1 MNDIKQLPINFSF
14 YEIKSFFNYIP
25 GNNIFIIETLRRVAN
40 ENSHN
45 LIFLVGATSSGKTH
59 LCSSTYEESKKNK
72 LYYTVENIG
81 MLNRENIEYLE
92 LLIVDDFDII
102 INNYNLEEK
111 LFYIINDLMIRKK
124 NIFLTSSVPIS
135 EIKFKLKDLKTRVC
149 SDQILEIKELDDSE
163 KIDLLHKIAKNR
175 GWTLPDKVS
184 KFILNHFDRDLY
196 FLCNVIKNID
206 ERSLSEKKN
215 ITIPFIKKII
225 KSR

>member
-25 GNNIFIIETLRRVAN
+25 GNNFIIIETLRRVAN
-40 ENSHN
+40 ENCHN

-59 LCSSTYEESKKNK
+59 LCTSTYEESKKNK
-72 LYYTVENIG
+72 LYYTVENISE
-81 MLNRENIEYLE
+81 LNRENIEYLE

-163 KIDLLHKIAKNR
+163 KIDLLHKIAKSR
-175 GWTLPDKVS
+175 GWILPDKVS

>member
-25 GNNIFIIETLRRVAN
+25 GNNIFIIETLRGVAN

-59 LCSSTYEESKKNK
+59 LCASTYEESKKNK
-72 LYYTVENIG
+72 LYYNAENIHK
-81 MLNRENIEYLE
+81 LKRENIEDLE
-92 LLIVDDFDII
+92 LLILDDFDII
-102 INNYNLEEK
+102 INNHNLEET
-111 LFYIINDLMIRKK
+111 LFYIMNDLMIRKK
-124 NIFLTSSVPIS
+124 SIFLTSSIPAN
-135 EIKFKLKDLKTRVC
+135 EINFKLKDLKTRVC

-163 KIDLLHKIAKNR
+163 KINLLYKIAKNR
-175 GWTLPDKVS
+175 GWILSDKVS

-196 FLCNVIKNID
+196 FLCNVIKSID

>member
-25 GNNIFIIETLRRVAN
+25 GDNIFIIETLRRVAN

-59 LCSSTYEESKKNK
+59 LCLSTYEESKKNK
-72 LYYTVENIG
+72 LYYTAENINK
-81 MLNRENIEYLE
+81 LNREDIEDLE
-92 LLIVDDFDII
+92 LLILDDFDII
-102 INNYNLEEK
+102 INNHNLEET
-111 LFYIINDLMIRKK
+111 LFYIMNDLIIRKK
-124 NIFLTSSVPIS
+124 SIFLTSSIPAN
-135 EIKFKLKDLKTRVC
+135 EINFKLKDLKTRVC

-163 KIDLLHKIAKNR
+163 KINLLYKIAKNR
-175 GWTLPDKVS
+175 GWILSDKVS

-196 FLCNVIKNID
+196 FLCNVIKSID

>member
-25 GNNIFIIETLRRVAN
+25 GDNIFIIETLRRVAN
-40 ENSHN
+40 EDSHN

-72 LYYTVENIG
+72 LYYTVENISE
-81 MLNRENIEYLE
+81 LNRENIEYLE

-124 NIFLTSSVPIS
+124 SIFLTSSIPVN
-135 EIKFKLKDLKTRVC
+135 EINFKLKDLKTRVC

>member
-40 ENSHN
+40 EDSHN

-72 LYYTVENIG
+72 LYYTVENISE
-81 MLNRENIEYLE
+81 LNRENIEYLE

-102 INNYNLEEK
+102 INNYNLEEN

-149 SDQILEIKELDDSE
+149 SDQILEIKELDDPE
-163 KIDLLHKIAKNR
+163 KIELLHKIAKNR

>member
-59 LCSSTYEESKKNK
+59 LCSSTYEESKRNK
-72 LYYTVENIG
+72 LYYTAENIHK
-81 MLNRENIEYLE
+81 LKRENIEDLE
-92 LLIVDDFDII
+92 LLILDDFHII
-102 INNYNLEEK
+102 INNHDLEDM
-111 LFYIINDLMIRKK
+111 LFYIINDLIIRKK
-124 NIFLTSSVPIS
+124 SIFLTSSIPVN
-135 EIKFKLKDLKTRVC
+135 EINFKLKDLKTRVC

-163 KIDLLHKIAKNR
+163 KINLLHKIAKNR
-175 GWTLPDKVS
+175 GWILPDKVS

-196 FLCNVIKNID
+196 FLCNVIKSID

>member
-40 ENSHN
+40 EDNHN

-59 LCSSTYEESKKNK
+59 LCLSAYEESKKNK
-72 LYYTVENIG
+72 IYYNEENISDF
-81 MLNRENIEYLE
+81 NKKNIEDLE
-92 LLIVDDFDII
+92 LLILDDFDLI
-102 INNYNLEEK
+102 INNHNLEEK
-111 LFYIINDLMIRKK
+111 LFYIINDLIIRKK
-124 NIFLTSSVPIS
+124 SIFLTSSVPVN

-149 SDQILEIKELDDSE
+149 SDQILEIQELDDFE
-163 KIDLLHKIAKNR
+163 KINLLHKIAKNR
-175 GWTLPDKVS
+175 GWILPDNVS

-196 FLCNVIKNID
+196 FLCNVIRNID

>member
-72 LYYTVENIG
+72 LYYTVENISE
-81 MLNRENIEYLE
+81 LNRENIEYLE

-124 NIFLTSSVPIS
+124 SIFLTSSVPIS
-135 EIKFKLKDLKTRVC
+135 EIKFKLKDLKSRVC

-163 KIDLLHKIAKNR
+163 KIDLLHKIAKSR

>member
-72 LYYTVENIG
+72 LYYTVENIHK
-81 MLNRENIEYLE
+81 LNREDIEDLE
-92 LLIVDDFDII
+92 LLILDDFDII
-102 INNYNLEEK
+102 INNHDLEDM

-124 NIFLTSSVPIS
+124 SIFLTSSIPAN
-135 EIKFKLKDLKTRVC
+135 EINFKLKDLKTRVC

-163 KIDLLHKIAKNR
+163 KINLLYKIAKNR
-175 GWTLPDKVS
+175 GWILSDKVS

-196 FLCNVIKNID
+196 FLCNVIKSID

>member
-40 ENSHN
+40 EDSHN

-124 NIFLTSSVPIS
+124 SIFLTSSIPVN
-135 EIKFKLKDLKTRVC
+135 EIRFKLKDLKTRVC
-149 SDQILEIKELDDSE
+149 SDQILAIKELNDSE
-163 KIDLLHKIAKNR
+163 KINLLHKIAKNR
-175 GWTLPDKVS
+175 GWILSHKVS

-196 FLCNVIKNID
+196 FLCNVIKSID

>member
-72 LYYTVENIG
+72 LYYTVENISK
-81 MLNRENIEYLE
+81 LNRENIEYLE

-124 NIFLTSSVPIS
+124 SIFLTSSVPIS

>member
-25 GNNIFIIETLRRVAN
+25 GDNIFIIETLRRVAN

-72 LYYTVENIG
+72 LYYTVENISR
-81 MLNRENIEYLE
+81 LNRENIEYLE

-111 LFYIINDLMIRKK
+111 LFYIINDLIIRKK

-196 FLCNVIKNID
+196 FLCNVIKSID

>member
-40 ENSHN
+40 EDSHN

-72 LYYTVENIG
+72 LYYTVENISK
-81 MLNRENIEYLE
+81 LNRENIEYLE

-102 INNYNLEEK
+102 INNYNLEEN

-124 NIFLTSSVPIS
+124 NIFLTSSVPIN

-196 FLCNVIKNID
+196 FLCNIIKNID

>member
-72 LYYTVENIG
+72 LYYTVENISK
-81 MLNRENIEYLE
+81 LNRENIEYLE

-102 INNYNLEEK
+102 INNYNLEEN

>member
-45 LIFLVGATSSGKTH
+45 LIFLVGAISSGKTH

-72 LYYTVENIG
+72 LYYTVENISK
-81 MLNRENIEYLE
+81 LNRENIEYLE

-102 INNYNLEEK
+102 INNYNLEEN

>member
-1 MNDIKQLPINFSF
+1 MIDIKQLPINFSF

-72 LYYTVENIG
+72 LYYTVENISE
-81 MLNRENIEYLE
+81 LNRENIEYLE

-163 KIDLLHKIAKNR
+163 KINLLHKIAKNR
-175 GWTLPDKVS
+175 GWILSDKVS

>member
-1 MNDIKQLPINFSF
+1 
-14 YEIKSFFNYIP
+14 
-25 GNNIFIIETLRRVAN
+25 
-40 ENSHN
+40 
-45 LIFLVGATSSGKTH
+45 
-59 LCSSTYEESKKNK
+59 
-72 LYYTVENIG
+72 

-124 NIFLTSSVPIS
+124 NIFLTSSVPIN

>member
-72 LYYTVENIG
+72 LYYTVENISE
-81 MLNRENIEYLE
+81 LNRENIEYLE

-196 FLCNVIKNID
+196 FLCNIIKNID
-206 ERSLSEKKN
+206 EKSLSEKKN

>member
-72 LYYTVENIG
+72 LYYTVENISE
-81 MLNRENIEYLE
+81 LNRENIEYLE

-163 KIDLLHKIAKNR
+163 KIDRLHKIAKNR
-175 GWTLPDKVS
+175 GWILPDKVS
-184 KFILNHFDRDLY
+184 KFSLNQFDRDLY